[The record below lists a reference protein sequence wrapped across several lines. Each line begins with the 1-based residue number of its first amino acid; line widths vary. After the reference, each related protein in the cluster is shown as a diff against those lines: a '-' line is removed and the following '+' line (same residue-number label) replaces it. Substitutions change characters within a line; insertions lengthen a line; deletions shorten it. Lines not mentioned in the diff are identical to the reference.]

1 MKNNKYKDTIF
12 SLQGKNALVIGG
24 LGQIGINS
32 VEILLAAGATVEVL
46 DIVEESDNKSIKN
59 LRNLCNKNDLIF
71 SNIDITNEKEVNKKI
86 IETLKNFGS
95 IDILINHAHFK
106 GDPKF
111 LKPHSEFFSSF
122 EHYPFDVWKKTIDV
136 NLNGLFLITKA
147 VGAVMK
153 KQKSGVIV
161 NTASTY
167 GLVSPNKSIYKDSG
181 INSPITYA
189 VTKAAIINFS
199 RYLATHWA
207 DYGIRINTLS
217 PGGVDN
223 PGQSE
228 DFKKNYSKLTPLNRL
243 AKENEYQGAILF
255 LSSKAS
261 SYMTGSNLIVDG
273 GWTAW

>member
-12 SLQGKNALVIGG
+12 SLEGKNALVIGG
-24 LGQIGINS
+24 LGQIGIYS

-46 DIVEESDNKSIKN
+46 DIEKEPDDKNIKN
-59 LRNLCNKNDLIF
+59 LRNLHNKNDLIF
-71 SNIDITNEKEVNKKI
+71 SNIDITNEKQVNKKI
-86 IETLKNFGS
+86 IETSKNFGS

-106 GDPKF
+106 GDPQL
-111 LKPHSEFFSSF
+111 LKPHSDFFSSF
-122 EHYPFDVWKKTIDV
+122 ENYPFDVWKKTIDV

-181 INSPITYA
+181 INSPISYA

-228 DFKKNYSKLTPLNRL
+228 DFKKNYSKLTPLGRL

-255 LSSKAS
+255 LSSNAS

>member
-24 LGQIGINS
+24 LGQIGIYS

-46 DIVEESDNKSIKN
+46 DIEKEPDDKNIKN
-59 LRNLCNKNDLIF
+59 LRNLHNKNDLIF
-71 SNIDITNEKEVNKKI
+71 SNIDITNEKQVNKKI
-86 IETLKNFGS
+86 IETSKNFGS

-106 GDPKF
+106 GDPQL
-111 LKPHSEFFSSF
+111 LKPHSDFLSSF
-122 EHYPFDVWKKTIDV
+122 ENYPFDVWKKTIDV

-181 INSPITYA
+181 INSPISYA

-228 DFKKNYSKLTPLNRL
+228 DFKKNYSKLTPLGRL

-255 LSSKAS
+255 LSSNAS

>member
-1 MKNNKYKDTIF
+1 MKSNKYRDTIF
-12 SLQGKNALVIGG
+12 SLEGKNALVIGG

-32 VEILLAAGATVEVL
+32 VKILLDAGAAVEVV
-46 DIVEESDNKSIKN
+46 DIVTELDNERAKELKSLYKKN
-59 LRNLCNKNDLIF
+59 NLTF
-71 SNIDITNEKEVNKKI
+71 SKINITNEEEVNKKI
-86 IETLKNFGS
+86 EKTSKNFNS

-106 GDPKF
+106 GDPQF
-111 LKPHSEFFSSF
+111 LKPHSQFFSSF
-122 EHYPFDVWKKTIDV
+122 ENYPFDMWKQTIDV

-147 VGAVMK
+147 VGNLMK
-153 KQKSGVIV
+153 KKKSGVII

-167 GLVSPNKSIYKDSG
+167 GIVSPNKSIYGDSG
-181 INSPITYA
+181 INSPVAYA

-207 DYGIRINTLS
+207 DYNIRVNTLS

-223 PGQSE
+223 LGQS
-228 DFKKNYSKLTPLNRL
+228 DNFKTNYSKLTPLNRL
-243 AKENEYQGAILF
+243 SKENEYQGAIVF

>member
-24 LGQIGINS
+24 LGQIGIYS

-46 DIVEESDNKSIKN
+46 DIEKEPDDKNIKN
-59 LRNLCNKNDLIF
+59 LRNLHNKNDLIF
-71 SNIDITNEKEVNKKI
+71 SNIDITNEKQVNKKI
-86 IETLKNFGS
+86 IETSKNFGS

-106 GDPKF
+106 GDPQL
-111 LKPHSEFFSSF
+111 LKPHSDFFSSF
-122 EHYPFDVWKKTIDV
+122 ENYPFDVWKKTIDV

-181 INSPITYA
+181 INSPISYA

-228 DFKKNYSKLTPLNRL
+228 DFKKNYSKLTPLGRL

-255 LSSKAS
+255 LSSNAS

>member
-1 MKNNKYKDTIF
+1 MRNNSYKDTIF
-12 SLQGKNALVIGG
+12 SLEGKNALVIGG

-32 VEILLAAGATVEVL
+32 VEILLDAGARLEVL
-46 DIVEESDNKSIKN
+46 DIVKESENESIKN
-59 LRNLCNKNDLIF
+59 LRSRYNKNNLIF
-71 SNIDITNEKEVNKKI
+71 SNVDITNEKEVNKKI
-86 IETLKNFGS
+86 IETSKNFGS

-106 GDPKF
+106 GDSKI
-111 LKPHSEFFSSF
+111 LKPHSQFFSSF
-122 EHYPFDVWKKTIDV
+122 ENYPFDVWKKTIDV
-136 NLNGLFLITKA
+136 NLNGLFLMTKA

-167 GLVSPNKSIYKDSG
+167 GLVSPNKSIYKNSG
-181 INSPITYA
+181 INSPIAYA
-189 VTKAAIINFS
+189 VTKAAIINFT

-243 AKENEYQGAILF
+243 AKQNEYQGAILF
-255 LSSKAS
+255 LSSNAS